1 MLKNINQPKEIMK
14 TYRVEIQSLAYY
26 DVEANNP
33 EEAKNQV
40 PKSYSNELNNG
51 SIFYEEFDL
60 NNATVKE
67 Q

>member
-1 MLKNINQPKEIMK
+1 MK
-14 TYRVEIQSLAYY
+14 TYREEIQSLAYY